1 MDGHD
6 VSTKSKG
13 PPPPPAKEFREAGH
27 EPGGSALSLPPVS
40 RDLSMRSGFACVIA
54 IVIVMVIWPRF
65 ADAVGIYVNAV
76 GLAGLV
82 AVGRTRVLSCDSSDI
97 NR

>member
-1 MDGHD
+1 
-6 VSTKSKG
+6 
-13 PPPPPAKEFREAGH
+13 
-27 EPGGSALSLPPVS
+27 
-40 RDLSMRSGFACVIA
+40 MRSGFACVIA
-54 IVIVMVIWPRF
+54 IVIVMVVWPRF

-82 AVGRTRVLSCDSSDI
+82 AVGRTRVLSCGSSDI